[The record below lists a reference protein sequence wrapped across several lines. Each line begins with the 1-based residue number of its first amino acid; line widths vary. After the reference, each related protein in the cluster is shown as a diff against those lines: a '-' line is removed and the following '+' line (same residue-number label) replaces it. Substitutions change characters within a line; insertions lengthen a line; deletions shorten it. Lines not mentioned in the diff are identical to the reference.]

1 MPRVIPADSL
11 RVMKILVVEDFG
23 PVRGAVVT
31 ALRDEGWAVEI
42 AADGNTAL
50 EKITGGDFDLVVLD
64 LMLPGLDGIQVLQRM
79 RAEGNGAHVLVMTAR
94 DQISDRVAVLNGGA
108 DDYLTKPFAIEELI
122 ARAHALLRR
131 KYERKSPVIRVGPL
145 EVRATEHR
153 VLMGGE
159 EVDLT
164 AREYAL
170 LEALAFRSGELVTRD
185 QLHSSLYGDQESAS
199 SNVVDVYVGY
209 LRKKLEV
216 GGAARLLHTRRGQG
230 FILEERPGAVQ
241 STDDLGLGEED

>member
-1 MPRVIPADSL
+1 
-11 RVMKILVVEDFG
+11 MKILVVEDFG

-31 ALRDEGWAVEI
+31 ALRDEGWAVDI

-50 EKITGGDFDLVVLD
+50 EKVREGGFDLVVLD
-64 LMLPGLDGIQVLQRM
+64 IMLPGLDGIQVLQRM
-79 RAEGNGAHVLVMTAR
+79 RAEGNGAHVLVVTAR
-94 DQISDRVAVLNGGA
+94 DQVSDRVAALNGGA

-131 KYERKSPVIRVGPL
+131 KYERKSPVITVGPL

-153 VLMGGE
+153 VLMAGD
-159 EVDLT
+159 EVELT

-170 LEALAFRSGELVTRD
+170 LEVLVFRAGELVTRD
-185 QLHSSLYGDQESAS
+185 ELHSSLYGDQESAS

-209 LRKKLEV
+209 LRKKLEAR
-216 GGAARLLHTRRGQG
+216 GEARLLHTKRGQG
-230 FILEERPGAVQ
+230 FILEERPDMPA
-241 STDDLGLGEED
+241 DEEDE

>member
-1 MPRVIPADSL
+1 M
-11 RVMKILVVEDFG
+11 MKILVVEDFG

-50 EKITGGDFDLVVLD
+50 EKIIGGEFDLVVLD
-64 LMLPGLDGIQVLQRM
+64 IMLPGVDGVQVLKRM
-79 RAEGNGAHVLVMTAR
+79 RAEGSGAHVLVMTAR
-94 DQISDRVAVLNGGA
+94 DQVSDRVAVLNGGA

-145 EVRATEHR
+145 EIRATEHR
-153 VLMGGE
+153 VLMDGD
-159 EVDLT
+159 EVELT
-164 AREYAL
+164 AREYAM

-185 QLHSSLYGDQESAS
+185 ELHSSLYGDQESAS

-209 LRKKLEV
+209 LRKKLEAR
-216 GGAARLLHTRRGQG
+216 GEARLLHTKRGQG
-230 FILEERPGAVQ
+230 FILEERTEPLE
-241 STDDLGLGEED
+241 SPEPLTSGEED